1 MGFTS
6 LLTLLDDIAATLD
19 DVAVMTKVAVKRTA
33 GVLGDDLA
41 VNAEQVSGS
50 AANRELPIVFQV
62 ALGSLINKAILVPA
76 ALLIAAFASW
86 LISPLLMA
94 GGAYLCFEG
103 AEKTWHGLVHK
114 KAGNS
119 KVDFDEKIRVKG
131 AIRTDFILSAEIIVI
146 ALGTVAQETLLNKA
160 LVLGILAIL
169 MTIGVYGLVALIVK
183 LDDIGLWLMQK
194 QVALWQRIGRVL
206 VLAMPYLMRFLSFA
220 GTAAMFLVGGGILL
234 HGLPFLLTF
243 SEYFANIVPLWASGV
258 VSLLFSF
265 FVGFSSG
272 LILLGVWQIKNK
284 ISGEKQ

>member
-76 ALLIAAFASW
+76 ALLIAAFAAW
-86 LISPLLMA
+86 LINPLLMA

-103 AEKTWHGLVHK
+103 AEKTWHALAHK
-114 KAGNS
+114 KAGS
-119 KVDFDEKIRVKG
+119 AKVDFDEKTRIKG

-146 ALGTVAQETLLNKA
+146 ALGVVAQESLLNKA
-160 LVLGILAIL
+160 LVLSTLAIL
-169 MTIGVYGLVALIVK
+169 MTVGVYGLVALIVK

-194 QVALWQRIGRVL
+194 QAALWQKIGRAL

-220 GTAAMFLVGGGILL
+220 GTAAMFLVGGGIFL

-243 SEYFANIVPLWASGV
+243 SEYLANIVPLWASGV

-265 FVGFSSG
+265 LVGFSSG

-284 ISGEKQ
+284 IRGVK